1 MPALDAGFL
10 LPTVSGCVCVVTHR
24 EPGECAEQPSANS
37 QRLTKSHNIK
47 LQNTNNS
54 QRGNPPLP
62 PGGRP
67 IYVARKDM
75 RHM

>member
-47 LQNTNNS
+47 L
-54 QRGNPPLP
+54 
-62 PGGRP
+62 
-67 IYVARKDM
+67 
-75 RHM
+75 